1 MATPGEQDDIW
12 LRLKQGLLSATEKTF
27 ERIKKG
33 IWRKQTWWWNE
44 KVSKDIS
51 EMRRLWKL
59 WKAGGSKN
67 KYVDAK
73 WKARHAIYTV
83 TRNAKKQKFA
93 SVKYNKE
100 NIFPVAKQMRT
111 ENQDV
116 IREKCIRGDDGN
128 LSLDD
133 APNKLA
139 WKQHY
144 ERLLNIEFQW
154 SQNLPH
160 VDPVADPAQFITP
173 NDVLKSLTR
182 MENGKVAGPS
192 IIADLMNAII
202 REGKVPAD

>member
-73 WKARHAIYTV
+73 WKVRHAIYTV

-202 REGKVPAD
+202 CEGKVPAD